1 MKRLIPILSLLL
13 LLTACE
19 NAVEPVVEDAEVRYA
34 VYGFLDMRTD
44 HQVIRVEA
52 LRPTI
57 LAEGDELD
65 GVQVM
70 VVEEGTGTRHLFR
83 DSTGVATDGSP
94 VSLFVADFVP
104 TAGRNYR
111 LEVGRP
117 DESPTVATT
126 RVPEVPILQFG
137 LTTGTA
143 DDLSQIL
150 YLISVNGAP
159 EAVTLFYT
167 VLVPGEDDPVTI
179 PINYGRLVQSPVSD
193 LNFPVEYF
201 SDRYIIMN
209 TLRLDADTPGV
220 RLQKIEMSLDLP
232 SVEWT
237 RVQPGNILRG
247 HGFFA
252 SVGRYR
258 YTWQLDRPSVEIL
271 GWIDGQ

>member
-1 MKRLIPILSLLL
+1 MKRLIPILSVLL
-13 LLTACE
+13 LLTACD
-19 NAVEPVVEDAEVRYA
+19 NTVEPVVEDAEVRYA
-34 VYGFLDMRTD
+34 VYGFLDMRTH

-57 LAEGDELD
+57 LTEGDELD
-65 GVQVM
+65 GVQVT

-83 DSTGVATDGSP
+83 DSTGVAADGSP

-104 TAGRNYR
+104 TPGRNYR
-111 LEVGRP
+111 LQVGRP
-117 DESPTVATT
+117 NESPTVATT
-126 RVPEVPILQFG
+126 QVPEVPILQFG

-143 DDLSQIL
+143 DDLSQVL

-237 RVQPGNILRG
+237 RVQPDNIQRG
-247 HGFFA
+247 HGFFG